1 MAFRDASPANW
12 DFRTK
17 HVQEDA
23 LQFGADNSKNF
34 ISSESITICAVMP
47 PSNPTDTTMG
57 INRLYPIG
65 VVQSVGVQ
73 QQKQINQI
81 YEIGSKLSY
90 FIPGRTMIQVQLA
103 RVLFHGESL
112 LAALYDPD
120 DNGVVNYGNITGQA
134 NPGIATTTNRF
145 YVNLAAELFNT
156 PIDLALLF
164 HDQENDPLGFI
175 VLKDCVAQSHGF
187 GVSSNQ
193 TVIAENVLLRASTV
207 ESYSTG
213 S

>member
-1 MAFRDASPANW
+1 MAFQNATSPTNW
-12 DFRTK
+12 DFRKK
-17 HVQEDA
+17 HVQEA
-23 LQFGADNSKNF
+23 AEQFGEGNNQNF
-34 ISSESITICAVMP
+34 ISSESITICAVKSP
-47 PSNPTDTTMG
+47 AAGSTTPIG
-57 INRLYPIG
+57 IADLYPIG

-112 LAALYDPD
+112 LAVLYDPD
-120 DNGVVNYGNITGQA
+120 DTGLGDSTNGDAIPGITG
-134 NPGIATTTNRF
+134 TNKF
-145 YVNLAAELFNT
+145 YVNLAAELFNK
-156 PIDLALLF
+156 PIDVALMF

-207 ESYSTG
+207 VSQNTG